1 MNQAQR
7 SLCRALVLSCMIS
20 GYASLG
26 FGQASDPKSS
36 AIIERIM
43 TTALSRCYSTVNGVK
58 RISFEPATNQEFAEV
73 EALGQKAVAPLAK
86 YLDLQPKND
95 LTQLFAVKFLM
106 AIGGSS
112 TLGPL
117 KRAFAQDQWE
127 VTRAAALDGIFA
139 VSHAEAK
146 PYMEAALGDKSQLVR
161 RRAHDLAFSQV
172 HEKYEDW
179 CDGLQ
184 NASSPDLLEF
194 LN

>member
-1 MNQAQR
+1 MNQTQR
-7 SLCRALVLSCMIS
+7 GLRRALVLSCIVI

-58 RISFEPATNQEFAEV
+58 RITFKHPTNQEFAEV

-139 VSHAEAK
+139 VSRAEAK
-146 PYMEAALGDKSQLVR
+146 PYVEAALGDTSQLVR
-161 RRAHDLAFSQV
+161 QRAHHLWSLDQ
-172 HEKYEDW
+172 EQDK
-179 CDGLQ
+179 
-184 NASSPDLLEF
+184 
-194 LN
+194 

>member
-1 MNQAQR
+1 MNPAQR
-7 SLCRALVLSCMIS
+7 SLRRALVLSYIVI
-20 GYASLG
+20 GYTSLG

-36 AIIERIM
+36 AIIEQIM

-58 RISFEPATNQEFAEV
+58 RITFEPATNQEFAEV

-86 YLDLQPKND
+86 YLDLQPKNG

-139 VSHAEAK
+139 VSRAEAK
-146 PYMEAALGDKSQLVR
+146 PYVEAALGDSSQLVR
-161 RRAHDLAFSQV
+161 RRAHDLWSLYQQQD
-172 HEKYEDW
+172 K
-179 CDGLQ
+179 
-184 NASSPDLLEF
+184 
-194 LN
+194 